1 MKKQKAIDE
10 YIKTFPE
17 DIQIILEKIRK
28 VIEDCAPRSEEAMK
42 YGIPTFKLNG
52 RNLVHFAAIN
62 NHIGFFPTPSAIV
75 TFKKELSGYKTS
87 KGTIQFP
94 LNKPVPFDL
103 VKKITVFRTEEVM
116 KKTKK
121 ILR

>member
-1 MKKQKAIDE
+1 VKKQKAIDE
-10 YIKTFPE
+10 YIKIFPE

-28 VIEDCAPRSEEAMK
+28 VIGECAPRSEEAMK

-52 RNLVHFAAIN
+52 RNLVHFAAFK

-94 LNKPVPFDL
+94 LNKPIPFDL
-103 VKKITVFRTEEVM
+103 VKKITAFRTEEVM

>member
-52 RNLVHFAAIN
+52 RNLVHFAAFN

>member
-28 VIEDCAPRSEEAMK
+28 VIEECAPKSEEAMK

-52 RNLVHFAAIN
+52 RNLVHFAAFK

-94 LNKPVPFDL
+94 LNKPIPLDL
-103 VKKITVFRTEEVM
+103 VKKITAFRTEEVM